1 MRQDVTNISVWAR
14 PASAMEEVTA
24 LELLALQPEQPGV
37 EEEEGATLPA
47 GTLLRIDGDTL
58 VAVVEDGQ
66 AIAAAA
72 SDETAP
78 QLTELDLSSLLSVEE
93 PEEDVLQKALL
104 QANTVVREDATT
116 EQPQSQPKVQPEV
129 EDPQQQQQQQQTVVI
144 DISSPIELCQN
155 ALIVVNGQRCVLQQD
170 SSTGQVLA
178 YPIREPKRKRGRPR
192 KVVPPPTEEA
202 PPAAS
207 AEEASVTEPAAVE
220 EDEEEDDGD
229 KGMVEI
235 FTEDGALVRRSR
247 RRRKVARTMKDY
259 HLSEG
264 SESEQD
270 TEPDPEPR
278 RRGRPPK
285 NYHEE
290 DPFWRRSNVRR
301 RPRLRKREG
310 TARSNP
316 MQAFLVQMA
325 DGQTL
330 VMQIPAASIPEGMD
344 LHQVAQNIANSL
356 NAAAAQQAVS
366 EGVLTAEESSHISR
380 PGGTAKC
387 RLRRATTAATTT
399 TSTASTSSKTPTRAT
414 SKEAAD
420 TTTTSAS
427 SRNDR
432 RESGNSHHSLSN
444 RCSVRFLQQT
454 LQPTHQQVF
463 PQRLQ
468 KTVWWMF

>member
-116 EQPQSQPKVQPEV
+116 EQPQSQPKVQPE
-129 EDPQQQQQQQQTVVI
+129 
-144 DISSPIELCQN
+144 
-155 ALIVVNGQRCVLQQD
+155 QD

-366 EGVLTAEESSHISR
+366 EGVLTAEEAATSPVLVALQNAVSDEPQLQPPPQPQLPAPAAKRR
-380 PGGTAKC
+380 PGRPRKRPLTPPPLPPQAE
-387 RLRRATTAATTT
+387 TTV
-399 TSTASTSSKTPTRAT
+399 
-414 SKEAAD
+414 
-420 TTTTSAS
+420 
-427 SRNDR
+427 
-432 RESGNSHHSLSN
+432 ESL
-444 RCSVRFLQQT
+444 
-454 LQPTHQQVF
+454 THQQVF

-468 KTVWWMF
+468 KAVWWMF

>member
-129 EDPQQQQQQQQTVVI
+129 EDQQQQQQQTVVI

-366 EGVLTAEESSHISR
+366 EGVLTAEEAATSPVLVALQNAVSDEPQLQPPPQPQLPAPAAKRR
-380 PGGTAKC
+380 PGRPRKRPLTPPPLPPQAE
-387 RLRRATTAATTT
+387 TTV
-399 TSTASTSSKTPTRAT
+399 
-414 SKEAAD
+414 
-420 TTTTSAS
+420 
-427 SRNDR
+427 
-432 RESGNSHHSLSN
+432 ESL
-444 RCSVRFLQQT
+444 
-454 LQPTHQQVF
+454 THQQVF

-468 KTVWWMF
+468 KAVWWMF